1 MLWREKEKIRA
12 AAFLAA
18 AFFSLASHAETVL
31 PPVVVTADKQ
41 ERPLDAVAASATVI
55 SREEI
60 ESQQART
67 VPEVLRNAAGVDVV
81 SSGSFGD
88 DTDVRL
94 RGADRDEVLILVDGV
109 SVNNVSEGRASF
121 LGTIPLENVERIEIV
136 RGSQGVLYGS
146 DAVGGV
152 VNIIT
157 RKGAET
163 PTFSA
168 SFEGG
173 NLETFRETVDGAF
186 QVGKFRFSGG
196 ASRTDQG
203 GRFDRDRFGETAVS
217 ANFGYRFL
225 PELEVSAGVNYLR
238 SDQELFY
245 EFQSSFDPATGT
257 ILVKIDPDND
267 SRFHSDKVVSHLS
280 VKGAPRPW
288 WNAELLYGLFLDL
301 EDLENTSAGDTAD
314 PGFFPGD
321 QDFSGR
327 GLRNSVDL
335 RNFFSVYES
344 PVFSTQL
351 TVGFEFQDER
361 LRFTDFGGFEFPAP
375 GQEGARQNYAP
386 YAQQNFRFFEEKLI
400 LTGGV
405 RFDRNTTFGH
415 EFSPAAS
422 VLFKIPRTKTT
433 LRASYGEGFHAPTVL
448 EFFDQVLL
456 RETGDP
462 FFNAIRLEPELSQS
476 YEAGVEQAIGEWA
489 DLSATFF
496 YIDYDRLFDGLQFIR
511 DAYGAG
517 VEIGATVK
525 PLRWLKAGGN
535 YTFLRAI
542 DEATGSRLA
551 DRPRHRGHLF
561 IEAEP
566 TDRLTVR
573 TDVNVVGNRAV
584 PSAISTSGGDLDVL
598 FIDPAGNTSAAGTV
612 SGYVKVD
619 LAASYEVLRNR
630 LAMKSGRVYCKVEN
644 LLDDAYQEKFGFP
657 APGITFLVG
666 AKASF

>member
-1 MLWREKEKIRA
+1 MLWREREKIRA
-12 AAFLAA
+12 AVFLSAVL
-18 AFFSLASHAETVL
+18 FSLPARAETVL
-31 PPVVVTADKQ
+31 PPVLVTADKQ

-60 ESQQART
+60 ESRQART
-67 VPEVLRNAAGVDVV
+67 VPEVLRSAAGVDVI
-81 SSGSFGD
+81 SSGSLGD

-94 RGADRDEVLILVDGV
+94 RGADRDEVLILIDGV
-109 SVNNVSEGRASF
+109 PVNNVSEGRAAF
-121 LGTIPLENVERIEIV
+121 LSAIPLENVERIEIV

-152 VNIIT
+152 INIIT
-157 RKGAET
+157 RKGSET

-186 QVGKFRFSGG
+186 QAGKFRFSGG

-225 PELEVSAGVNYLR
+225 PEIEVAAGVNYLR

-245 EFQSSFDPATGT
+245 EFQSSFDPATGS

-267 SRFHSDKVVSHLS
+267 SRFHSDKVITHLS

-288 WNAELLYGLFLDL
+288 WNAELHYGLFLDL

-327 GLRNSVDL
+327 GLRNTLDL
-335 RNFFSVYES
+335 RNFFSAYES
-344 PVFSTQL
+344 PAFSTQV
-351 TVGFEFQDER
+351 TAGFEFEDER
-361 LRFTDFGGFEFPAP
+361 LHFTDFGGVEFPAP

-386 YAQQNFRFFEEKLI
+386 YVQQNFRFFEEKLI

-405 RFDRNTTFGH
+405 RYDSNTTFGH
-415 EFSPAAS
+415 EWSPAAS
-422 VLFKIPRTKTT
+422 VLVKIPGTKTT
-433 LRASYGEGFHAPTVL
+433 LRGSYGEGFHAPTVL

-456 RETGDP
+456 RETNDP
-462 FFNAIRLEPELSQS
+462 FFQAVRLEAELSQS
-476 YEAGVEQAIGEWA
+476 YEAGVEQKVGDWA
-489 DLSATFF
+489 ELSATFF

-511 DAYGAG
+511 DAYSTG
-517 VEIGATVK
+517 VEIGASVK
-525 PLRWLKAGGN
+525 PFRWLKAGGN

-542 DEATGSRLA
+542 DEATGLRLA
-551 DRPRHRGHLF
+551 DRPRHRGALF
-561 IEAEP
+561 VQAEP

-573 TDVNVVGNRAV
+573 ADVNIVGNRTV
-584 PSAISTSGGDLDVL
+584 PSVISTSGGDLNVL
-598 FIDPAGNTSAAGTV
+598 FIDPDGQTSASGTV
-612 SGYVKVD
+612 PGYVKVD
-619 LAASYEVLRNR
+619 LAASYEIFRDR
-630 LAMKSGRVYCKVEN
+630 LAMKSGRVYVKLEN
-644 LLDDAYQEKFGFP
+644 LLDDRYEEKFGFP
-657 APGITFLVG
+657 APGITFLAG